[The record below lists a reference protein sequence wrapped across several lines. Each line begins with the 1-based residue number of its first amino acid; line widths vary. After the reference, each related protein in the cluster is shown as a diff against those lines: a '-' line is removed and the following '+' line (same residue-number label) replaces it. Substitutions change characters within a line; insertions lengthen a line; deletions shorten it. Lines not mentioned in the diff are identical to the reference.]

1 MPLLTSN
8 HHELRRIASLA
19 ALALVL
25 TGAPAC
31 SSKQALTPE
40 QQSQADLSEYEAQVR
55 RIILD
60 PARADQLVALSN
72 QFQELAQASIE
83 SVNDYRA
90 KVTAL
95 NTNYEA
101 TRADYETLFSEQDS
115 AREAFFEKAGAL
127 RERMV
132 VFTSDAEWEELKAVH
147 LKLLEADLQQLAE

>member
-1 MPLLTSN
+1 M
-8 HHELRRIASLA
+8 LA
-19 ALALVL
+19 AAA
-25 TGAPAC
+25 GC
-31 SSKQALTPE
+31 SSKQALTP
-40 QQSQADLSEYEAQVR
+40 QQQAQADLADYEAQIR
-55 RIILD
+55 RIIPD
-60 PARADQLVALSN
+60 PARADQLVALTN

-101 TRADYETLFSEQDS
+101 TRADYETLFSEQDA

-132 VFTSDAEWEELKAVH
+132 VFTSDAEWEQLKAVH

>member
-8 HHELRRIASLA
+8 RHELRRIASLA

-55 RIILD
+55 RIIPD
-60 PARADQLVALSN
+60 PARADQLVALAN
-72 QFQELAQASIE
+72 QFQELAQASIANINE
-83 SVNDYRA
+83 YRSQLS
-90 KVTAL
+90 AL
-95 NTNYEA
+95 NSNYEA
-101 TRADYETLFSEQDS
+101 TRADYEALFGQQD
-115 AREAFFEKAGAL
+115 ATREEFFKKAGAL

-132 VFTSDAEWEELKAVH
+132 VYTSDAEWEKLKAVR
-147 LKLLEADLQQLAE
+147 LKLLETDLQQLVE